1 MIVQRHNHKPMTIQE
16 IQAIHQSHQAT
27 SVNLKTTSA
36 KDRIKK
42 LMSITDYIK
51 DSENEKRLMDAMKVD
66 LGRHSVEVLLSEIG
80 VIINVAKYIKRNLK
94 EWMKAERVSTS
105 LSLLGA
111 SSYVL
116 KEPKGSSLIIAPWNY
131 PLQLAIVPLCYAI
144 AAGNTAVIK
153 PSEYSSA
160 TSSFITQM
168 IADLF
173 DPKEIAVV
181 EGAVEETQMLLEQ
194 PWNHIY
200 FTGSPMV
207 GKIIMKAAAQNL
219 SSVTLELGGKSPCII
234 DDSVKIN
241 SVAKK
246 LVWGKYLNNGQTCIA
261 PDYAL
266 VPNTKKASLISE
278 LKNQVKAQLD
288 PKGKGS
294 QNNEDYG
301 HIISDKHHARCV
313 SLLQDATDKGATIVT
328 GGQHNA
334 ETKYFAPTIL
344 DNVTEDMKIMKEEI
358 FGPILPIV
366 GYDKKEDAIKI
377 IANKPKPL
385 ALYIQSKRQKS
396 IDYFLENTTAG
407 GTVINDFMIHYAN
420 PNLPFGGV
428 NNSGIGK
435 SHGYYGFQ
443 EFTNERSVMRQRFG
457 ATGLLHPPFT
467 KGTEKLARILGNWL
481 S

>member
-1 MIVQRHNHKPMTIQE
+1 MATTLTLQD
-16 IQAIHQSHQAT
+16 IQALHTSHQTTAAK
-27 SVNLKTTSA
+27 LKASSA

-42 LMSITDYIK
+42 LEKIVDYLTDN
-51 DSENEKRLMDAMKVD
+51 DNEKRLMDAMKVD
-66 LGRHSVEVLLSEIG
+66 LGRHTVEVLLSEIG

-116 KEPKGSSLIIAPWNY
+116 KEPKGNALIIAPWNY

-160 TSSFITQM
+160 TSSFITKM

-173 DPKEIAVV
+173 EPSEVAVV
-181 EGAVEETQMLLEQ
+181 EGAVEETQMLLNQ

-207 GKIIMKAAAQNL
+207 GKIIMKAASQHL

-234 DDSVKIN
+234 DDSIKMRT
-241 SVAKK
+241 VAKK

-266 VPNTKKASLISE
+266 VPNSKKSNLITE
-278 LKNQVKAQLD
+278 LKNQVKTQLD
-288 PKGKGS
+288 SKGEGTE
-294 QNNEDYG
+294 NNEDYG
-301 HIISDKHHARCV
+301 HIISDRHHDRCIG
-313 SLLQDATDKGATIVT
+313 LLQDALDKGATIIT
-328 GGQHNA
+328 GGQYNA
-334 ETKYFAPTIL
+334 ETRYFAPTIL
-344 DNVTEDMKIMKEEI
+344 DNVNEDMKIMHEEI

-366 GYDKKEDAIKI
+366 GYDKKEEVIQI
-377 IANKPKPL
+377 IASKPKPL

-443 EFTNERSVMRQRFG
+443 EFSNERSVMRQKFG

-467 KGTEKLARILGNWL
+467 KGTERLARILGNWL

>member
-1 MIVQRHNHKPMTIQE
+1 MTTTTKFQDIQTILLSHKDTAVKLKQ
-16 IQAIHQSHQAT
+16 T
-27 SVNLKTTSA
+27 SY

-42 LMSITDYIK
+42 LNSIVSYLQDK
-51 DSENEKRLMDAMKVD
+51 NNEERLMEAMKID
-66 LGRHSVEVLLSEIG
+66 LGRHRVEVLLSEIV
-80 VIINVAKYIKRNLK
+80 VIISVIKYIKRNLK
-94 EWMKAERVSTS
+94 EWMKIERVATP

-111 SSYVL
+111 SSYII
-116 KEPKGSSLIIAPWNY
+116 KEPKGTALIISPWNY
-131 PLQLAIVPLCYAI
+131 PFLLGIEPLCYAI

-153 PSEYSSA
+153 PSEYSRA
-160 TSSFITQM
+160 TSAYISKM
-168 IADLF
+168 IEDLF
-173 DPKEIAVV
+173 DPKEITVV
-181 EGAVEETQMLLEQ
+181 EGAIEETKLLLDL

-207 GKIIMKAAAQNL
+207 GKIIMKAAAEHL

-234 DDSVKIN
+234 DNSANIT

-246 LVWGKYLNNGQTCIA
+246 LTWGKYLNNGQTCIA

-266 VPNTKKASLISE
+266 VPNNMKSTLVAE
-278 LKNQVKAQLD
+278 LKKQVKAQLD
-288 PKGKGS
+288 PKGEGS
-294 QNNEDYG
+294 QANEDYG
-301 HIISDKHHARCV
+301 HIISDRHHARCV
-313 SLLQDATDKGATIVT
+313 SLLEDAIQKGATVIT
-328 GGQHNA
+328 GGEYDA
-334 ETKYFAPTIL
+334 SSRYFAPTVL
-344 DNVTEDMKIMKEEI
+344 DDVTDDMKVMQEEI

-366 GYDKKEDAIKI
+366 GYSSKEEVISI
-377 IANKPKPL
+377 IANQPKPL
-385 ALYIQSKRQKS
+385 ALYIQSKNQKS
-396 IDYFLENTTAG
+396 IDYFIENTTAG

-420 PNLPFGGV
+420 PHLPFGGV

-467 KGTEKLARILGNWL
+467 PRTESIARILGKWF